1 MSNASIPQTDDK
13 VKPGDYAV
21 VIATSQHSFG
31 GTVLWTK
38 GNDVMLAGARSL
50 PWWMSHMMLTDLAQN
65 GLDEPWRFRLPAPV
79 DKMLVVNA
87 AVVVHAT
94 EKARESLTACP
105 HAAYDKPMAV
115 ERPGVLTESY
125 TSRDTYGT

>member
-1 MSNASIPQTDDK
+1 
-13 VKPGDYAV
+13 
-21 VIATSQHSFG
+21 
-31 GTVLWTK
+31 
-38 GNDVMLAGARSL
+38 MLAGARSL

-105 HAAYDKPMAV
+105 HASYDKPMAV
-115 ERPGVLTESY
+115 ERPGVLTETY